1 MKSKKSRILVVD
13 DERDICRALEF
24 LLSREGYHVETAPS
38 AERALSKFEKNEY
51 DLVLSDLKM
60 EGMDGIE
67 FMERIKSAEPSTIFI
82 IMTAFASVDN
92 AVEAMRKGAED
103 YIVKPFVNDD
113 VKMSIRRLLNYRI
126 LKRENEILR
135 RELSNRVSNNRFVG
149 DSPKVKELFRVL
161 EKVIP
166 TKSNILLLGE
176 SGTGKGVIAE
186 IIHSNSP
193 RAKKP
198 FLSINCS
205 AIPETLLESE
215 LFGYK
220 KGAFTG
226 ANSDKAGLMSAADEG
241 TLFLDEIGDM
251 PVALQSKLLK
261 VLEEGEFL
269 RLGDVRPI
277 QVDVRIIA
285 ATNKKIEEAVKKGEF
300 REDLYYRLN
309 VIELTIPP
317 LRERQEDIPL
327 LVKHFLGEF
336 NRKHGAGIK
345 GVDVHAI
352 DALCSYG
359 WPGNVRELGNMLER
373 AVVMCSSDTI
383 MFEDLPPGKL
393 SASASGAA
401 EGSLKESLE
410 HYERRV
416 ILDTLS
422 ANNQNKEATA
432 RSLCIDLATLYR
444 KMKKLEI
451 SKD

>member
-1 MKSKKSRILVVD
+1 MKTKKNRILVVD

-51 DLVLSDLKM
+51 DLVLSDLRM

-67 FMERIKSAEPSTIFI
+67 LLEKIKSVEPSTIFI

-92 AVEAMRKGAED
+92 AVEAMKKGAED

-113 VKMSIRRLLNYRI
+113 VKMSIRRLLNYRS

-149 DSPKVKELFRVL
+149 DSPQVRELFRVL

-176 SGTGKGVIAE
+176 SGTGKGVLAE

-193 RAKKP
+193 RTKKP

-226 ANSDKAGLMSAADEG
+226 ANADKVGLIAAADEG

-261 VLEEGEFL
+261 VIEEGEFL

-277 QVDVRIIA
+277 NVDVRIIA
-285 ATNKKIEEAVKKGEF
+285 ATNTKIEEAVAKGEF

-317 LRERQEDIPL
+317 LRERREDIPL
-327 LVKHFLGEF
+327 LVKHFLDDL
-336 NRKHGAGIK
+336 NRKHSAGIK
-345 GVDVHAI
+345 GVDDKAM

-383 MFEDLPPGKL
+383 MFEDLPAGKL

-410 HYERRV
+410 YYERKV
-416 ILDTLS
+416 ILEGLS
-422 ANNQNKEATA
+422 VNNQNKEATA
-432 RSLCIDLATLYR
+432 KALNIDLATLYR
-444 KMKKLEI
+444 KMKKLDI
-451 SKD
+451 RKD

>member
-1 MKSKKSRILVVD
+1 MKAKKSRILVVD

-24 LLSREGYHVETAPS
+24 LLSREGYQVETALS
-38 AERALSKFEKNEY
+38 GEKALEKFKKNEY
-51 DLVLSDLKM
+51 DLVLSDLRM
-60 EGMDGIE
+60 EGMDGLELLDSIT
-67 FMERIKSAEPSTIFI
+67 AHDPSTIFV

-92 AVEAMRKGAED
+92 AVEAMKKGAED

-113 VKMSIRRLLNYRI
+113 VKMSIRRLLNYRS

-149 DSPKVKELFRVL
+149 NSPQVKELFAVL
-161 EKVIP
+161 EKVMP
-166 TKSNILLLGE
+166 TKSNILILGE

-215 LFGYK
+215 LFGYR

-226 ANSDKAGLMSAADEG
+226 ANSDKVGLISAADEG

-251 PVALQSKLLK
+251 PVALQAKLLK
-261 VLEEGEFL
+261 VLDEGEFL

-277 QVDVRIIA
+277 QVDVRVIA
-285 ATNKKIEEAVKKGEF
+285 ATNKKIEEAVAKREF

-317 LRERQEDIPL
+317 LRERREDIPL
-327 LVKHFLGEF
+327 LAKHFLGEF

-345 GVDVHAI
+345 DIDEKAI
-352 DALCSYG
+352 EALVSFG

-373 AVVMCSSDTI
+373 AVVMCSSDSI
-383 MFEDLPPGKL
+383 MLDDLPADKLVVSPGRN
-393 SASASGAA
+393 
-401 EGSLKESLE
+401 EGGFLKESIE
-410 HYERRV
+410 YYERKV
-416 ILDTLS
+416 ILESLS
-422 ANNQNKEATA
+422 LNTSNKEATA
-432 RSLCIDLATLYR
+432 RALGIDLATLYR
-444 KMKKLEI
+444 KMKKLDI
-451 SKD
+451 KKD